1 LEIDPTNHKSNNML
15 EQFNDLRLTARAF
28 DQMTSD
34 REYVSLLSSNRNDL
48 DTTTG
53 RANLV
58 QAVINRLLTRR
69 GELTSFG
76 HPDYGSRLHELV
88 GELNNLRLRALAEVY
103 IRDCLAQESRI
114 EKVRYV
120 TFEPPDRGIDRDTLK
135 VTIGISAVGEDKP
148 FAINIPINI

>member
-1 LEIDPTNHKSNNML
+1 ML
-15 EQFNDLRLTARAF
+15 EQFKDIRLTKRGF

-34 REYVSLLSSNRNDL
+34 RDYVSLISSTRNDL

-53 RANLV
+53 RENLV

-69 GELTSFG
+69 GELTQFG
-76 HPDYGSRLHELV
+76 HADYGSRLHELV

-103 IRDCLAQESRI
+103 IRDCLAQERRI

-120 TFEPPDRGIDRDTLK
+120 TFEPPERGIDRNVLK
-135 VTIGISAVGEDKP
+135 ITIGISAVGEAQD
-148 FAINIPINI
+148 FSITIPINI

>member
-1 LEIDPTNHKSNNML
+1 ML
-15 EQFNDLRLTARAF
+15 EQFKDLKLTSRAF

-34 REYVSLLSSNRNDL
+34 REYVSLYATAGGDV

-69 GELTSFG
+69 GELARLG
-76 HPDYGSRLHELV
+76 HPDYGSRLHELI

-103 IRDCLAQESRI
+103 IRDCLSQERRI

-120 TFEPPDRGIDRDTLK
+120 TFEPPERGIDRNVLK
-135 VTIGISAVGEDKP
+135 ATIGISAVGEAQD
-148 FAINIPINI
+148 FAIIVPINI